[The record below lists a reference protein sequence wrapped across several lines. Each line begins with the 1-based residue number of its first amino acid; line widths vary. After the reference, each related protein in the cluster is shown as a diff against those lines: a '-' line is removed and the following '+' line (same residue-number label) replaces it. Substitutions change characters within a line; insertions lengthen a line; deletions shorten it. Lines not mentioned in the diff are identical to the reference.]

1 MCKFLLEL
9 FMAKPATG
17 NTQISST
24 EEPQVTATTTGDT
37 VVSIDIHSGSTNSDT
52 DTPPVVDDGGND
64 NTITEQPNMERIEI
78 QKRIRE
84 FAEEMRAGKAR
95 KVNQIAV
102 HCSATNEGKAYTV
115 SDIDAWHKARGFTKQ
130 KISGHYCGYHFVVA
144 LDGTIMCGR
153 DLREIGAHVS
163 GYNSNSVGVCYIG
176 GLDANGKAKDTR
188 TPAQKESMAWL
199 IAELK
204 HILNIS
210 KVQGHR
216 DYSPDKNGNGII
228 ESFEWIKDCP
238 CFNAIP
244 EYKNL

>member
-9 FMAKPATG
+9 LKG
-17 NTQISST
+17 QK
-24 EEPQVTATTTGDT
+24 TTGSTQTSSGTTGGT
-37 VVSIDIHSGSTNSDT
+37 VVIHSGSTET
-52 DTPPVVDDGGND
+52 TEPTEPEKPPVVTEPDD

-78 QKRIRE
+78 QKRIKE
-84 FAEEMRAGKAR
+84 FADEMRAGKAR
-95 KVNQIAV
+95 KVNQVAV
-102 HCSATNEGKAYTV
+102 HCSATKEGKAYTV

-130 KISGHYCGYHFVVA
+130 KISGRYCGYHFVVA

>member
-9 FMAKPATG
+9 LNGQK
-17 NTQISST
+17 
-24 EEPQVTATTTGDT
+24 TTGSTQTSSGTTGGT
-37 VVSIDIHSGSTNSDT
+37 VVIHSGSTAT
-52 DTPPVVDDGGND
+52 TEPTEPEKPPVVTEPDD

-78 QKRIRE
+78 QKRIKE
-84 FAEEMRAGKAR
+84 FAEEMRSGKAR

-102 HCSATNEGKAYTV
+102 HCSATKEGKNYTV

-204 HILNIS
+204 HTLNVS